1 MDKYELKKRIVSAL
15 SHSDVKKYGKI
26 NALLLSR
33 YAINNYRPIP
43 AANGKL
49 KYLHDLVFG
58 ERHDEHGHAGGKH
71 CPDDEPGHADRGGY
85 AAVVFHDV
93 PQFI

>member
-1 MDKYELKKRIVSAL
+1 MAGTEIARGDDLIGGVAQRDPQDAQC
-15 SHSDVKKYGKI
+15 
-26 NALLLSR
+26 SR
-33 YAINNYRPIP
+33 DHRDGQAGEQP
-43 AANGKL
+43 
-49 KYLHDLVFG
+49 VFG

>member
-1 MDKYELKKRIVSAL
+1 MAGLRSVTHRMHSAA
-15 SHSDVKKYGKI
+15 GEQ
-26 NALLLSR
+26 
-33 YAINNYRPIP
+33 P
-43 AANGKL
+43 
-49 KYLHDLVFG
+49 VFG

>member
-1 MDKYELKKRIVSAL
+1 MEYVKSSPYLLSFMDKYELKKRIVSAL

-58 ERHDEHGHAGGKH
+58 ERHEKKTQLLRR
-71 CPDDEPGHADRGGY
+71 CVRE
-85 AAVVFHDV
+85 
-93 PQFI
+93 